1 MAVAEKLPRQT
12 CAAMS
17 YMQFS
22 QQPPKINIPT
32 ATAFAD
38 SSRNFPKVQYQ
49 LHFLGVLV
57 YLCVCVWVGANRCIS
72 VTRCT
77 FSQCPLPPSFFS
89 AGCICLLPHKS
100 TNMPDRAAA
109 QKMLPIGLLRVAVRV
124 CHAFRAE
131 YSHPHPHGWL
141 ADRHVFHLKRNMSG
155 IRFVLGSCLGLLRR
169 DL

>member
-77 FSQCPLPPSFFS
+77 FSQCPLPPSFS
-89 AGCICLLPHKS
+89 AQVASAYCHINQPICQTELQPK
-100 TNMPDRAAA
+100 NA
-109 QKMLPIGLLRVAVRV
+109 PIGLLRVAVRV